1 MTHDEKLQAFKDAI
15 SPEVEQDAV
24 LSSLLEDAQALIL
37 NRAYPFGYA
46 DDVVVPKRYE
56 RIQISLAVELYSK
69 RGAEGQTSHS
79 ENGISRSWAESSP
92 LLRQIVPHVG
102 SVSADA

>member
-1 MTHDEKLQAFKDAI
+1 MTVDEKLTAFRDAI

-37 NRAYPFGYA
+37 NRAYPFGY
-46 DDVVVPKRYE
+46 DEGTVVPKRYE

-79 ENGISRSWAESSP
+79 ENGISRSWAETSP
-92 LLRQIVPHVG
+92 LLRQIIPHCG
-102 SVSADA
+102 SVSTDA